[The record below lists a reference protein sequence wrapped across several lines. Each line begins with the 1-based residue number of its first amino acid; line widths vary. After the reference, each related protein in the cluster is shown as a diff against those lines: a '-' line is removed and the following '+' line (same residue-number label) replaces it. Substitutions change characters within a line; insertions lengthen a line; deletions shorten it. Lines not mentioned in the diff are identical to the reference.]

1 MLLFPQVRVLFEEG
15 IRINQGVMAK
25 KITSKDIARLAGVS
39 QSTVSR
45 ALNPDTSWRISPRK
59 REEIRALCHKFG
71 VMPSRSVKKYAFE
84 RTHRIA
90 FIFGAMERDLNG
102 TGRSSFIRNM
112 CDILQASGYILEL
125 IRLDY
130 SPEKQVQNVRRIL
143 NSGTADVY
151 IVGAGMLNGQSLELL
166 HKNSTRL
173 ILTLNEEIVRNPYPD
188 HRWLSYFSFSSKEAR
203 NQAFAAIPP
212 EHRRN
217 ILFFGRD
224 SNSSRIKVENIRQML
239 KDSKDSSARV
249 DALLHPS
256 EKFIPSD
263 LICRVASN
271 FLFEHAEVLDNYTT
285 FWCEGL
291 CALSLCDHLTR
302 RGRVPGRDFTI
313 ISHLDYGK
321 LIPPVDPGINLI
333 ARNIDF
339 EAQKLCEQVLRLID
353 DPQPENVVFK
363 AVYLPANSIKS
374 NSPDF

>member
-1 MLLFPQVRVLFEEG
+1 
-15 IRINQGVMAK
+15 MAK
-25 KITSKDIARLAGVS
+25 KITSEDIARLAGVS

-45 ALNPDTSWRISPRK
+45 ALNPDTSWRISLRK

-130 SPEKQVQNVRRIL
+130 SPEKQVKNVRRIL

-166 HKNSTRL
+166 HRNSTRL

-188 HRWLSYFSFSSKEAR
+188 HRWLSYFSFSNRNAR
-203 NQAFAAIPP
+203 IQAFAAIPP
-212 EHRRN
+212 EHRRK

-224 SNSSRIKVENIRQML
+224 SNSSCIKIENIRQML
-239 KDSKDSSARV
+239 KDSKDSSACV
-249 DALLHPS
+249 DTLLHPA

-291 CALSLCDHLTR
+291 CALALFDHLTR
-302 RGRVPGRDFTI
+302 RGRVPGRDFTL
-313 ISHLDYGK
+313 ISHLNYGK
-321 LIPPVDPGINLI
+321 LIPPVEPGINLI
-333 ARNIDF
+333 ARNIDL

-353 DPQPENVVFK
+353 DPQPENVVFN
-363 AVYLPANSIKS
+363 AVYMPANSVKS